1 MSQLVNPN
9 RWTVYP
15 DFANSCGPEGEKLEV
30 WAYREWHGEAHVGE
44 TPPQLIA
51 ETREH
56 ARKAVEAIDKV
67 TRVRKN
73 KEEFARLKNDMYA
86 YKAFTDCFTDKL
98 EASMLVLRYSYSNEI
113 SDLEQAYSLMES
125 SLDHY
130 RKLEELTRDSYLY
143 ANSMQTGMRRIPVT
157 GNNGANKT
165 WTELLPQF
173 EQELARFDANI
184 QKTQI
189 GQSDPGKPESTESG
203 RSQTYFSC
211 PGGILPASGR
221 GKRVQRPTFQN
232 KSPGSGTQSTQG
244 SAYEQ
249 PPTTQ

>member
-1 MSQLVNPN
+1 M
-9 RWTVYP
+9 
-15 DFANSCGPEGEKLEV
+15 
-30 WAYREWHGEAHVGE
+30 GE

-73 KEEFARLKNDMYA
+73 KEEFARLKNDIYA

-184 QKTQI
+184 KKLKSGNQTPENLKVLSPAEVKLISPARAEFYQLQE
-189 GQSDPGKPESTESG
+189 GASVYSD
-203 RSQTYFSC
+203 
-211 PGGILPASGR
+211 
-221 GKRVQRPTFQN
+221 RPF
-232 KSPGSGTQSTQG
+232 KIKALAPGTQSTQG
-244 SAYEQ
+244 SAHEQ